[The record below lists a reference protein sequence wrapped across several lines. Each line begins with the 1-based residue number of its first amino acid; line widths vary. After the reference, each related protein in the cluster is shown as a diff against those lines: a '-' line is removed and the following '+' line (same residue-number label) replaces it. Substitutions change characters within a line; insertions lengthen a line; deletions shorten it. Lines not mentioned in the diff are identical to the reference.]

1 MMTAVRQL
9 QDESAVILSRHRR
22 FIFFKTIKTGGTSCE
37 IALSRFCGPQDVITY
52 LPPPDEQLRR
62 SQGGRGEQNNH
73 NPLYKQWGGR
83 ILGWDREKR
92 KHRFGHNISAVELR
106 SRIPDWEWENYH
118 KVTIARNPFDRAIS
132 KYFHDRH
139 HTKDRDNSRR
149 PDPSKDDINDYLLT
163 LPDRDLTNWHIYA
176 EGSTALVDHVMRYEN
191 LPDEMSNLLRSI
203 GVTADVE
210 LPHAKGGWRTNRE
223 PYQSIIGSELRRK
236 IENIALNE
244 MELMCYR
251 W

>member
-1 MMTAVRQL
+1 M
-9 QDESAVILSRHRR
+9 ILSRHRK

-62 SQGGRGEQNNH
+62 SLGGRLEQNNRH
-73 NPLYKQWGGR
+73 PLYRQLAGR
-83 ILGWDREKR
+83 LLGWDREKR

-106 SRIPDWEWENYH
+106 NRIPESEWASFL

-139 HTKDRDNSRR
+139 HVSLREVL
-149 PDPSKDDINDYLLT
+149 PQGDPSKDEINEYLLNM
-163 LPDRDLTNWHIYA
+163 PDRDLTNWHIYA
-176 EGSTALVDHVMRYEN
+176 DGTVLLVDRVMRYEN
-191 LPDEMSNLLRSI
+191 LPEEMSKLLRSI
-203 GVTADVE
+203 GVTDEVE
-210 LPHAKGGWRTNRE
+210 LPRAKGGWRTNRE
-223 PYQSIIGSELRRK
+223 PYQSIIGAELRRK
-236 IENIALNE
+236 IENAASNE
-244 MELMCYR
+244 LELMCYR